1 MGGRGSASSHDPF
14 HKLCRLAGRQW
25 CELSIASKF
34 RNIHH
39 ALDDACLD
47 SSIWKSGVPWL
58 RYAEGEGGRS
68 VLRGFPRERV
78 TRPPMMEMA
87 HLNRITPWTMVLG
100 TATLRHFQTLSVI
113 RMRDI
118 GICSATLWSR
128 VCTRQPGN
136 KLWLV

>member
-58 RYAEGEGGRS
+58 RYAEGEGGTERS
-68 VLRGFPRERV
+68 PWFS
-78 TRPPMMEMA
+78 TRTSHASPDDGDGTFKPYYTVDDGAWDRHAATFSNSIRDPHEGYRNM
-87 HLNRITPWTMVLG
+87 LG
-100 TATLRHFQTLSVI
+100 HPVVSCVYQAT
-113 RMRDI
+113 
-118 GICSATLWSR
+118 G
-128 VCTRQPGN
+128 
-136 KLWLV
+136 K